1 MFDKPFNTEN
11 PVSKCVIPRDKIT
24 VSIKSDID
32 ASSDDEIW
40 INTFCQEN
48 ISEQKEFPWFCE
60 IDKSFFKNELI
71 QLNKIQSGNEI
82 KSPRGTKTDAKL
94 IGDDPAIENAINLIT
109 DKFKQESERID
120 HREEMKLQCLA
131 EHIYGLL
138 HAKYILTTEGLQ
150 KMREKFL
157 AKHWGTCPRYYC
169 YNNPVLPYGSDDK
182 PGVSCV
188 QFFCPVCSEVYDSSD
203 KRAKEIDGA
212 YFGPTFAIMFC
223 KNFPELCS
231 SEKPEQ
237 ALRIHGFRIADYKN
251 RSEFYTLTIPQE
263 LTPNNNISNNN
274 NNDND
279 FHLHD
284 DSDDDDNNFSISNN
298 NFNSSH
304 INFNDDDNGG
314 SDDDKG
320 ATIQIL
326 PTPSILTYNPE

>member
-32 ASSDDEIW
+32 ASSDDELW

-60 IDKSFFKNELI
+60 IDKSFFKKELI
-71 QLNKIQSGNEI
+71 HLNKTQSDTN
-82 KSPRGTKTDAKL
+82 
-94 IGDDPAIENAINLIT
+94 GDDLAIENALNLIT
-109 DKFKQESERID
+109 DEFKQESERID

-138 HAKYILTTEGLQ
+138 HAKYILTKEGLE

-169 YNNPVLPYGSDDK
+169 YNNPVLPYGSDDR

-251 RSEFYTLTIPQE
+251 KSEFCTLTIPQE
-263 LTPNNNISNNN
+263 LSPNNNIFNNN
-274 NNDND
+274 NINDND
-279 FHLHD
+279 FNIYD
-284 DSDDDDNNFSISNN
+284 NDDDEDEDSNNFSISRSNS
-298 NFNSSH
+298 NFNSY
-304 INFNDDDNGG
+304 INLYDDGNSDSDNAEDIPVPYQ
-314 SDDDKG
+314 S
-320 ATIQIL
+320 L
-326 PTPSILTYNPE
+326 PPPSNLTYNPE